1 MTIYVTRGTE
11 VINFCLKFKI
21 KLISTLTE
29 IASYKISYS
38 KHNNR
43 PTYISHSKINHSIFG
58 QIVSTSGYAN
68 KPILSDAVIIPTVP
82 FI

>member
-11 VINFCLKFKI
+11 ELIFCLKFKI

-43 PTYISHSKINHSIFG
+43 PTYISHSKINHSILAKSYQRVDM
-58 QIVSTSGYAN
+58 QIN
-68 KPILSDAVIIPTVP
+68 PILSDAVIIPTVP